1 MLVKLKVLEGA
12 SAGRELP
19 VAGPE
24 FVIGRS
30 EECHLR
36 PKSDMVSR
44 RHCALVIDD
53 SGVTLR
59 DFGSK
64 NGTNINGQRV
74 EGQLRLKPGDELSIG
89 PLRFTVMID
98 HTLGVTKK
106 PVVKDVK
113 EAASRA
119 SSDKSG
125 SVSDL
130 DISGWLSEA
139 DEVDR
144 ERRIHEP
151 ETRQFRL
158 DETEAKAL
166 KAAKDKAEGTPTGDT
181 AAVPKDEKKEPGKLP
196 PRPDNKTK
204 NSQEAAAQMLKRLFK
219 AN

>member
-1 MLVKLKVLEGA
+1 MLVKLKVLDGS

-44 RHCALVIDD
+44 RHCALVIDEG
-53 SGVTLR
+53 GVVLR

-64 NGTNINGQRV
+64 NGTQINGQRV
-74 EGQLRLKPGDELSIG
+74 EGQQRLKPGDELRIG
-89 PLRFTVMID
+89 PLRFSVLID
-98 HTLGVTKK
+98 HTLGATKK
-106 PVVKDVK
+106 PVAKDVK
-113 EAASRA
+113 EVASRTA
-119 SSDKSG
+119 SG

-144 ERRIHEP
+144 ERRLHEP

-158 DETEAKAL
+158 DETEAKPG
-166 KAAKDKAEGTPTGDT
+166 KKEKDEGAPTGDT
-181 AAVPKDEKKEPGKLP
+181 AAVPKEEAKKEPGKLP
-196 PRPDNKTK
+196 VRPEQKTK

>member
-1 MLVKLKVLEGA
+1 MLVKLKVLDGA

-19 VAGPE
+19 VTGAE

-44 RHCALVIDD
+44 RHCSLVIDE

-64 NGTNINGQRV
+64 NGTLVNGQRV
-74 EGQLRLKPGDELSIG
+74 NGEQKLKPGDELQIG
-89 PLRFTVMID
+89 PLRFSTVID
-98 HTLGVTKK
+98 HTLGVGKK

-113 EAASRA
+113 EVASRTA
-119 SSDKSG
+119 SG

-130 DISGWLSEA
+130 DISGWLQQA

-158 DETEAKAL
+158 DET
-166 KAAKDKAEGTPTGDT
+166 AAKLAKKDEADAATGDT
-181 AAVPKDEKKEPGKLP
+181 ATIPPEKKEPGKLP
-196 PRPDNKTK
+196 PRPDTKSK
-204 NSQEAAAQMLKRLFK
+204 NSQEAAAQMLKKLFK
-219 AN
+219 SG